1 MEGTLLKMIL
11 TDLRQG
17 AFLFYFKKHCKKE
30 RVDWGS
36 LRTSSRMMLP
46 LENYV
51 CYRLEMSFWI

>member
-36 LRTSSRMMLP
+36 LHTSSRMMLP

-51 CYRLEMSFWI
+51 CASVKF